1 MNHDIKNNAVA
12 GVEAQEAK
20 NPSQEEVVI
29 QPAKKIFLNGISE
42 YDRAVVVTGE
52 RKTDLMN
59 PVYNREVGEVQM
71 ESGNI
76 LYAWINED
84 GNGNRSYA
92 VCQKYCNGDISKEV
106 EIEQSDL
113 ILMAQ
118 PVETIDVE
126 LIPDVKKL
134 IKRKQKAYLNKSQG
148 KPNEVLRVRNIA
160 KAVMANMAI
169 LPTYSDDLTELERTK
184 LYQKIVSIVKT
195 LASQV
200 LDGHEKYYTIS
211 DEDLEYIA
219 RELSMD
225 SLVLLRKLKKYN
237 LLFLQESAK
246 GYQSMVRLNGTGEG
260 SFLARRYCIIKDVE
274 LEKDEEYSDNY
285 DF

>member
-1 MNHDIKNNAVA
+1 MSYEIKNNATA
-12 GVEAQEAK
+12 GVETQEAK
-20 NPSQEEVVI
+20 NPSHEEVI
-29 QPAKKIFLNGISE
+29 IKPGKKTFLNGISE
-42 YDRAVVVTGE
+42 YDRAVVVNGE

-84 GNGNRSYA
+84 GKGNRSYA
-92 VCQKYCNGDISKEV
+92 VCQKYSDGGISKEV
-106 EIEQSDL
+106 EMEQSDL
-113 ILMAQ
+113 ILLAQ

-126 LIPDVKKL
+126 LMPDVKKL
-134 IKRKQKAYLNKSQG
+134 VKRTQKDYLNKFRG
-148 KPNEVLRVRNIA
+148 MPTEVLHVRNIA

-169 LPTYSDDLTELERTK
+169 LPTYSDDLTELERAK
-184 LYQKIVSIVKT
+184 LYQKITGIIKT

-200 LDGHEKYYTIS
+200 LDDHEKYYTIS
-211 DEDLEYIA
+211 DEDLEHIA
-219 RELSMD
+219 HEMGMD
-225 SLVLLRKLKKYN
+225 TLVLLRKLKKYN

-260 SFLARRYCIIKDVE
+260 SFLARRYCIVKDVE
-274 LEKDEEYSDNY
+274 LDKDEEYSDNY

>member
-1 MNHDIKNNAVA
+1 MNNEIANNATA

-20 NPSQEEVVI
+20 NLSQEEVVI
-29 QPAKKIFLNGISE
+29 QPAKKMFLNGISE

-52 RKTDLMN
+52 PKTDLLN

-71 ESGNI
+71 ESGNT

-84 GNGNRSYA
+84 GKGNRTYA
-92 VCQKYCNGDISKEV
+92 VCQKYHDGSISKEV
-106 EIEQSDL
+106 ELEQSDL
-113 ILMAQ
+113 LLLAQ

-126 LIPDVKKL
+126 LMSDVKKL
-134 IKRKQKAYLNKSQG
+134 VKRTQKDYLNKFKG
-148 KPNEVLRVRNIA
+148 MPNETLRVRDIA
-160 KAVMANMAI
+160 KAVMESMAI

-184 LYQKIVSIVKT
+184 FYQKIASVVKT

-200 LDGHEKYYTIS
+200 LDDHERYYAIS

-219 RELSMD
+219 REMGMD
-225 SLVLLRKLKKYN
+225 TLVLLRKLKKYN

-274 LEKDEEYSDNY
+274 LEKDEEYSDNS

>member
-1 MNHDIKNNAVA
+1 MNNEITNNATA
-12 GVEAQEAK
+12 GVKAQETE
-20 NPSQEEVVI
+20 NSSEEKI
-29 QPAKKIFLNGISE
+29 IPPAKKMFLNGISE
-42 YDRAVVVTGE
+42 YDKAVVVADE
-52 RKTDLMN
+52 RKADLMN
-59 PVYNREVGEVQM
+59 PVYNREVGEMKM
-71 ESGNI
+71 ESGNT

-92 VCQKYCNGDISKEV
+92 VCQKYFDGGISKEV
-106 EIEQSDL
+106 EMEQSDL
-113 ILMAQ
+113 ILLAQ

-126 LIPDVKKL
+126 LMQDVKKL
-134 IKRKQKAYLNKSQG
+134 VKRTQKAYLNKFRG
-148 KPNEVLRVRNIA
+148 MPTEVLHVRNIA
-160 KAVMANMAI
+160 KAVMANMAS
-169 LPTYSDDLTELERTK
+169 LPTYSDDLTELERAK

-200 LDGHEKYYTIS
+200 LDNHEKYYSIS
-211 DEDLEYIA
+211 DEDLDHVA

-246 GYQSMVRLNGTGEG
+246 GYQNMVRLNGTGEG
-260 SFLARRYCIIKDVE
+260 SFLARRYCIIKDAE
-274 LEKDEEYSDNY
+274 LDKDEEFSGDC